1 MLPGGGDLR
10 EFGRYCL
17 KPEESS
23 RTTDWLCLCSG
34 FEPLGAL
41 KGLFWI
47 IGVVAG
53 IVALC

>member
-1 MLPGGGDLR
+1 MLPGSGDLR

-41 KGLFWI
+41 KGLIWI
-47 IGVVAG
+47 AGVVAG